1 VRTPAAKIR
10 FSAAVAAE
18 SNHCSTAENLAE
30 KQRTRERERERGE
43 RERKKERDRERE
55 RESTFEN
62 GLIVA
67 GAQIARDFSSH
78 AACIRSHHD
87 ACLRGATLLLILLR
101 DLPSSRSHC

>member
-1 VRTPAAKIR
+1 LLK
-10 FSAAVAAE
+10 
-18 SNHCSTAENLAE
+18 N
-30 KQRTRERERERGE
+30 RERERERGREERE
-43 RERKKERDRERE
+43 RERKREIERE